1 MIENLLSVFYGVF
14 FNIKKSNAFHQLS
27 ACHILASYNNVTI
40 QKCITLKCQVT
51 WDNLIFM
58 T

>member
-1 MIENLLSVFYGVF
+1 MIEDLLSVFYGSVT
-14 FNIKKSNAFHQLS
+14 IKKSIAFHQLS